1 MVITVKQI
9 GAFLRLIRFP
19 NLLMVAF
26 TQYMIRI
33 CIIGPMLHTNG
44 FELQLGNADF
54 FLLVLS
60 TVLLTAG
67 GYVINDY
74 FDRKTDLVNHPD
86 TVIVGLLIK
95 RRWVIGFHI
104 VFNAVAIISGF
115 YLAFKI
121 HAAYLSVLFLMGSGL
136 LWFYSTTY
144 KRQLIIG
151 NFIVSVSTGMVP
163 VLVLLFELPL
173 LSDRYGSVLDAM
185 GLNANVLVGWIL
197 GFAIFGFLISL
208 IREIVK
214 DTEDFEGD
222 RAYGMQTLPIV
233 IGIRGTKAVLFVLM
247 GIFAIGLA
255 YVYKMHLHFTITLIY
270 LLLFQ
275 FIPLVI
281 LSILLYHANSK
292 KNYHRIS
299 TILKIMMITGVL
311 FAFAGRYFILNHY
324 LIL

>member
-1 MVITVKQI
+1 MVITAKQI

-19 NLLMVAF
+19 NLLMVAV
-26 TQYMIRI
+26 TQYLIRI
-33 CIIGPMLHTNG
+33 CIIGPMLHVNG

-95 RRWVIGFHI
+95 RRWAIVFHI
-104 VFNAVAIISGF
+104 VFNAIAIISGF

-121 HAAYLSVLFLMGSGL
+121 HAAYLSLLFFMGSGL

-222 RAYGMQTLPIV
+222 RAYGMQTLPII
-233 IGIRGTKAVLFVLM
+233 IGN
-247 GIFAIGLA
+247 
-255 YVYKMHLHFTITLIY
+255 
-270 LLLFQ
+270 LLLPGFQ
-275 FIPLVI
+275 AGNRMP
-281 LSILLYHANSK
+281 
-292 KNYHRIS
+292 
-299 TILKIMMITGVL
+299 TGRR
-311 FAFAGRYFILNHY
+311 A
-324 LIL
+324 